1 MNPYKLFHIIYLP
14 IAAILFL
21 ITCYYSTGLA
31 EFEREDGFGKD
42 LRIALPEYVIVDRQL
57 TSIYEN
63 EDESGLFLYD
73 SLAYSIL
80 LKAPLPDTSMKIIT
94 SERCGWEQIDGDTYS
109 MRRSILSECMECIYI
124 VGENKLSISY
134 LYGFDPFA
142 LVIYPIVLSIALAVI
157 YVVMLIVLS
166 LVMRVRTRVRNNVS
180 WLDPTDHLPQ
190 K

>member
-1 MNPYKLFHIIYLP
+1 MKNF
-14 IAAILFL
+14 
-21 ITCYYSTGLA
+21 S
-31 EFEREDGFGKD
+31 KD
-42 LRIALPEYVIVDRQL
+42 IRINLPEYVIENRQV
-57 TSIYEN
+57 TSIYEGGN
-63 EDESGLFLYD
+63 DEGLFQYD

-80 LKAPLPDTSMKIIT
+80 LKAPLPDKFMKIIT
-94 SERCGWEQIDGDTYS
+94 SERCGWEQIDDDTYS

-124 VGENKLSISY
+124 VGENKLSIRY
-134 LYGFDPFA
+134 LYGFDPFG
-142 LVIYPIVLSIALAVI
+142 LVIYPVVLSIALAVI

>member
-42 LRIALPEYVIVDRQL
+42 LRIALPEFVIEDRQL

-73 SLAYSIL
+73 SLAYSIRL
-80 LKAPLPDTSMKIIT
+80 MEQLPDKSHRVIT
-94 SERCGWEQIDGDTYS
+94 SERSGWERVDDDT
-109 MRRSILSECMECIYI
+109 
-124 VGENKLSISY
+124 
-134 LYGFDPFA
+134 
-142 LVIYPIVLSIALAVI
+142 
-157 YVVMLIVLS
+157 
-166 LVMRVRTRVRNNVS
+166 
-180 WLDPTDHLPQ
+180 
-190 K
+190 